1 MMQARTRRSVARVV
15 GGITTVVLFLS
26 GCGALRDDKGR
37 PLNTLSPKGPQAQR
51 IDDLVR
57 PVFIIAGIVFVFIH
71 VAVVYIAIRYRARD
85 EDPDP
90 VQTHGNPRLEWG
102 WTILPAMV
110 LAILAVFN
118 VQSIW
123 QLEQR
128 DSDAMKVTV
137 VGQQWWWEFRYDTDD
152 DGKPDIITAQQMV
165 VPAGR
170 QIDLQIRSNDVI
182 HSFWIPMLNGK
193 RDAVP
198 GRTQPWSLEADKPGI
213 YQGQCTEFC
222 GLSHGYMRME
232 VKALSPADFDKW
244 VENQLK
250 GPVEPA
256 ADSLEAEGKALVVNR
271 CLSCHQI
278 NGLDDKGESTGSDR
292 PVEHY
297 RGADH
302 PLTAANAPNLTHLM
316 SRNHFAGN
324 MFDLYEPGSALKG
337 VEPVG
342 VPKIDNLQRW
352 LQDPHAMKPMAA
364 DQNRGMPTLGL
375 SAEEIR
381 KVTSY
386 LVTLK

>member
-37 PLNTLSPKGPQAQR
+37 PLNTLSPKGPQAQK

-128 DSDAMKVTV
+128 DADAMKVTV

-165 VPAGR
+165 IPAGR

-278 NGLDDKGESTGSDR
+278 NGLDDKGESTGTNR

-352 LQDPHAMKPMAA
+352 LQDPHAMKPMAP